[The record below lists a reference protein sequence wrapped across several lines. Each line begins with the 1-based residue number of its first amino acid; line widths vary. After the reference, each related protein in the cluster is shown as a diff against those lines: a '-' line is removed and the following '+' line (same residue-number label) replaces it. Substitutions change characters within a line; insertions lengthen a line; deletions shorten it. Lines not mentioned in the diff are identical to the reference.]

1 MTKTNTK
8 GDKEKK
14 VWTIAIVEDE
24 ASQRKALSE
33 KFTREGF
40 NVLEAR
46 DGEAGFKLVTKEHPD
61 IILLDIMMP
70 EMDGLTMMKKLR
82 KSSKWGKS
90 VPVILLTN
98 LSADNDEI
106 IQRISED
113 EPSYYLLKANWSI
126 GDVVE
131 KVNERLSR

>member
-1 MTKTNTK
+1 MSKINVK
-8 GDKEKK
+8 ENIEKK
-14 VWTIAIVEDE
+14 VWTIAIIEDE

-40 NVLEAR
+40 NVLQAI
-46 DGEAGFKLVTKEHPD
+46 DGEAGLKLITKEHPD

-70 EMDGLTMMKKLR
+70 DMDGLTMMKKLR
-82 KSSKWGKS
+82 KSSKWGKA